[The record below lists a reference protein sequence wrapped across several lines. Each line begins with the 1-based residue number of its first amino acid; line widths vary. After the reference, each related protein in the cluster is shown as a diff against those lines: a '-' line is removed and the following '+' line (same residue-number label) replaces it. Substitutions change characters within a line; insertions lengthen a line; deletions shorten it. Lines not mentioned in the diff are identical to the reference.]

1 MDHLQQIPGCYSC
14 FLVTA
19 AKYLDNNLNIRAT
32 KLAVV
37 AEDVNKFFKA
47 AELKAFRVKCIW
59 TEIRERW
66 KIWNEVVSCVDS
78 DVVIDWSAGTINPGN
93 ERDWGW
99 ILMVSHHFTFF
110 SVNVTFSLLS
120 VFLDM
125 FVPSLS

>member
-1 MDHLQQIPGCYSC
+1 MKHLQTIEGCYSC
-14 FLVTA
+14 FLATA
-19 AKYLDNNLNIRAT
+19 RKYLDSQKNIKAV

-37 AEDVNKFFKA
+37 AEAVNTRYEAAKLTAFK
-47 AELKAFRVKCIW
+47 VKYIW
-59 TEIRERW
+59 VEIRERW
-66 KIWNEVVSCVDS
+66 KIWTEIVNCVNRNIINWHS
-78 DVVIDWSAGTINPGN
+78 GTINPGN
-93 ERDWGW
+93 ECDWRW